1 MAYSSKADRVIMWGG
16 TDQNGDPADDGTVW
30 LYDYNTNSWEGLP
43 LGEGLRPDPDREGAA
58 MVYDSESDRMILYG
72 GDAFGSET
80 WAYDLNTNTWTL
92 MDDGSGPAGSINLS
106 FFAMVYIPEID
117 RVILSGGNHCD
128 KSCTYLEGLW
138 VYDYNTNTWVSLQ

>member
-1 MAYSSKADRVIMWGG
+1 
-16 TDQNGDPADDGTVW
+16 
-30 LYDYNTNSWEGLP
+30 LP

-138 VYDYNTNTWVSLQ
+138 AYDYNTNTWENLQ